1 MQKIHFFTED
11 ISFNIKQKRNI
22 RRWIE
27 NVVRNE
33 GAKVNELNYIF
44 CSDEY
49 LKKINIEHLNHYY
62 YTDIIT
68 FDNSDEPG
76 TLESDIFISIDRVKE
91 NSQNFSK
98 GFENELHRVII
109 HGVLHLLGYQDK
121 EEDEARLMR
130 QKEDDSLAVLLSIQN
145 Q

>member
-11 ISFNIKQKRNI
+11 ISFELKGKKSI
-22 RRWIE
+22 RQWIE
-27 NVVRNE
+27 DVVHKE
-33 GAKVNELNYIF
+33 GAKINELNYIF

-49 LKKINIEHLNHYY
+49 LKQVNIEYLDHHY

-68 FDNSDEPG
+68 FDNADNAD

-91 NSQNFSK
+91 NSQEFSRTFK
-98 GFENELHRVII
+98 EELHRVII
-109 HGVLHLLGYQDK
+109 HGVLHLLGYKDK
-121 EEDEARLMR
+121 EEQDVIMMR
-130 QKEDDSLAVLLSIQN
+130 QKEDDSLALLHSLQN